1 MNIKEATEQIKGAI
15 EAYLVKDDHGLYCIP
30 FRMQRPIIML
40 GPPGVGKTA
49 IVEQIAEEM
58 DINFVSYSIT
68 HHTRQSALGLPFIA
82 KEEFDGREYSVS
94 EYTMSEIIASV
105 FRARSETGV
114 DEGILFLDEV
124 NCVSETL
131 APAMLQFLQYKTFG
145 MHRLP
150 EGWVIVCAG
159 NPPEYN
165 RAAREFDPAMLD
177 RLMKIDVEPDV
188 NVWQEYAAAHGV
200 HPAVTTYL
208 DAKPGSFYNV
218 RANARGSKIVTS
230 RGWEDLSRMIQAYE
244 RLGKVPPASMPG
256 RYLQDV
262 EIADDFSVYYELF
275 CKYRDDYRITD
286 ILEGIVSD
294 ELVVRAQ
301 NALFDERI
309 ALVGLMLDSLLHR
322 VHEVIQF
329 EEALKFV
336 REDLLDMKL
345 RLESNNDAT
354 SVIQKRIESAENES
368 ALGNK
373 VKASIGDR
381 AVIKAERVKVLNKI
395 RRAVQKNEG
404 SRDPFVASKESFN
417 EECKNLT
424 SRAKHAVFGL
434 DNSFKYFDRA
444 FGSDSQE
451 SLIFVTKLSAD
462 PLLVRLVSNYGS
474 AEYVKHNKSM
484 LFTERGVEL
493 LKEIESIEELL

>member
-1 MNIKEATEQIKGAI
+1 MNIKEATEEIKGAI

-82 KEEFDGREYSVS
+82 SEKFDGREYNVS

-150 EGWVIVCAG
+150 EGWIIVCAG

-256 RYLQDV
+256 RYLQDA

-345 RLESNNDAT
+345 RLESNNDAP

-368 ALGNK
+368 TLGNK

-395 RRAVQKNEG
+395 RRAVQK
-404 SRDPFVASKESFN
+404 K
-417 EECKNLT
+417 
-424 SRAKHAVFGL
+424 
-434 DNSFKYFDRA
+434 
-444 FGSDSQE
+444 
-451 SLIFVTKLSAD
+451 
-462 PLLVRLVSNYGS
+462 
-474 AEYVKHNKSM
+474 
-484 LFTERGVEL
+484 
-493 LKEIESIEELL
+493 